1 MNEQYKDLVRYAHIL
16 KDENF
21 DSEKDGIYIRITLFQ
36 YGYESSNGEK

>member
-21 DSEKDGIYIRITLFQ
+21 DSEKDGILYKNNSFSVWI
-36 YGYESSNGEK
+36 